1 MKGMNM
7 NNFMKQAQQMQQ
19 KFAQM
24 QEELNSKEVEASA
37 GGGAVSVTATGGK
50 QIVDIKIDKELVE
63 SDDIEMLQDLVTAAV
78 NEALNKAQEM
88 VDEET
93 KKLTGGMG
101 MPPGMI

>member
-63 SDDIEMLQDLVTAAV
+63 SDDMEMLQDLVTAAV

-88 VDEET
+88 VDEVT
-93 KKLTGGMG
+93 KNLTGGIG